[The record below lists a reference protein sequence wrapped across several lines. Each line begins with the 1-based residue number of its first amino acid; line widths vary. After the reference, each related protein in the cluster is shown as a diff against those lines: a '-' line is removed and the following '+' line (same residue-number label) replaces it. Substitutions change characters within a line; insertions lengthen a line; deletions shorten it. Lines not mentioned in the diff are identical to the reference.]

1 MRILNIVKYDLYSIV
16 RSSLTY
22 LALLV
27 VSGLIATQC
36 IFMANDE
43 KNTKHIIAYGSV
55 FAAARWLLLIIGL
68 MFVIKTITRDFS
80 QGTIQLYMS
89 KVKTR
94 VGYIISKT
102 ISIILISILFA
113 IIHYVILITVQAFS
127 KGKNLPFSMYL
138 DNLWFFIIFLLFYG
152 LLLFLCTLASQKTAM
167 IFSLGVFL
175 VLIVPF
181 IKPFI
186 ILIPKFG
193 EKILDVFNYIPF
205 AYLTNIMVDS
215 SFDFTNWQWVISLGS
230 IVIFFILTI
239 LFAAKKDI

>member
-1 MRILNIVKYDLYSIV
+1 MRILNLVKYDIYSILK
-16 RSSLTY
+16 SPLTY
-22 LALLV
+22 ISILV
-27 VSGLIATQC
+27 VSGLISLLSVL
-36 IFMANDE
+36 MANDV
-43 KNTKHIIAYGSV
+43 NNPKHIISYESV

-113 IIHYVILITVQAFS
+113 ITHYAILITVQAFS
-127 KGKNLPFSMYL
+127 NGKNLPFSKYL

-152 LLLFLCTLASQKTAM
+152 LLLFLCTLASQKTAL

-186 ILIPKFG
+186 SLIPRFG
-193 EKILDVFNYIPF
+193 EKILDAFKYVPF
-205 AYLTNIMVDS
+205 DYLTNEMVNS
-215 SFDFTNWQWVISLGS
+215 TFDFTNWQWVISLGS

-239 LFAAKKDI
+239 IYAAKKDI